1 MNWRQ
6 KEYIQWAYPL
16 FVLLVFVDL
25 LLAWRELITTG
36 TWTLVFSSA
45 YRLDQVMA
53 TVWLGLRTGIV
64 VFLIIGWRPIFIMWV
79 FALEILLGFLLACF
93 DLSVYWRADC
103 GCMPTSHDVYLRMGL
118 RTLELAF
125 VYYFRR

>member
-1 MNWRQ
+1 MNRRQ
-6 KEYIQWAYPL
+6 KDYIQWAYPL
-16 FVLLVFVDL
+16 FALIIIVDL
-25 LLAWRELITTG
+25 ILAWRELITTG

-45 YRLDQVMA
+45 YRLDHVMA

-64 VFLIIGWRPIFIMWV
+64 VFLFIGWRPLFLLWA
-79 FALEILLGFLLACF
+79 FALEILLGFLMVCF

-103 GCMPTSHDVYLRMGL
+103 GCMPTSYDAYLRMAL
-118 RTLELAF
+118 RSLELAF